1 MAHTENRSRFNS
13 AARLGVS
20 VVFVPALLLG
30 VGALPAAA
38 ADWTVTPNLTLSER
52 YTDNVNLAP
61 SGQPRESDFITEV
74 RPGVQFSKEGARLKV
89 RVNYSLQS
97 LTYLNNS
104 NYNAINHQLNAAANA
119 ELLKDFL
126 FLDAN
131 TAISQ
136 QNINALGPVGFGNTN
151 ATNNLTTVGTYS
163 ISPYIRKRFDSFADA
178 NLRISQSG
186 IYYNSQGISNTVSD
200 SVVGALTS
208 GSSFNDL
215 FWGLNYSYNKNKN
228 QLVPDT
234 EFETTSATLG
244 YALTRKFRVNATA
257 GQERNNYVSLSGSKI
272 DGPFW
277 NAGFT
282 WTPTSRTSV
291 AATYGHRFFGRTY
304 SFDLSERTR
313 HTSWHA
319 GYSENLTTSSAT
331 SLSATLVGSYF
342 ACTAPPQGMNFV
354 VATNSNNSI
363 SYIIFVPA
371 DTQPPSGY
379 GCFPTT
385 YSAYGINQSL
395 VNEVFILKNLTAGV
409 GVNVGKSNYNLDIY
423 SMRRDLQTSGNYDRQ
438 SGVNAGWNWHFAPF
452 TTFSLTGNL
461 SRIEVPSQNRKDD
474 LWMVSTGVTHQF
486 QPKLNGSVFIR
497 HQARSSNLPGNDFT
511 ENSITALVSMT
522 F

>member
-1 MAHTENRSRFNS
+1 M
-13 AARLGVS
+13 
-20 VVFVPALLLG
+20 
-30 VGALPAAA
+30 A
-38 ADWTVTPNLTLSER
+38 ADWRMTPNLTVSER
-52 YTDNVNLAP
+52 YTDNVNFAS
-61 SGQPRESDFITEV
+61 SGQSKESDFITEI
-74 RPGVQFSKEGARLKV
+74 RPGVQIYKDGARLKV

-104 NYNAINHQLNAAANA
+104 NNNSLNHQLNASANA

-131 TAISQ
+131 TAIAQ

-151 ATNNLTTVGTYS
+151 ATKNLTTVGTYS
-163 ISPYIRKRFDSFADA
+163 ISPYIKKRFGSFADGDF
-178 NLRISQSG
+178 RVRQSG
-186 IYYNSQGISNTVSD
+186 IYYNSQGISNT
-200 SVVGALTS
+200 LTNNVTGSLLS

-215 FWGLNYSYNKNKN
+215 FWGVNYSYTKNKN
-228 QLVPDT
+228 QLVADT
-234 EFETTSATLG
+234 EFESASATLG
-244 YALTRKFRVNATA
+244 YALTRKLRVHATA
-257 GQERNNYVSLSGSKI
+257 GQERNNYISANGSAI

-313 HTSWHA
+313 HTNWRA

-331 SLSATLVGSYF
+331 SLSYTLLGGYYVCQTIPAGYSYF
-342 ACTAPPQGMNFV
+342 PATGSPTGFV
-354 VATNSNNSI
+354 VAI
-363 SYIIFVPA
+363 PLGDPVPA
-371 DTQPPSGY
+371 DCQIAAAAAVTP
-379 GCFPTT
+379 
-385 YSAYGINQSL
+385 NLSL
-395 VNEVFILKNLTAGV
+395 VGEVFILKNLTAGV
-409 GVNVGKSNYNLDIY
+409 GVNIGKSDYNLGFY

-438 SGVNAGWNWHFAPF
+438 SGVNAGWNWHFAPR
-452 TTFSLTGNL
+452 TTFNLYGNL

-474 LWMVSTGVTHQF
+474 LWMVSSGVTHQF
-486 QPKLNGSVFIR
+486 QPKLTGSVFIR

-511 ENSITALVSMT
+511 ENSITALVNMT

>member
-1 MAHTENRSRFNS
+1 MLLT
-13 AARLGVS
+13 GV
-20 VVFVPALLLG
+20 
-30 VGALPAAA
+30 ALPALA
-38 ADWTVTPNLTLSER
+38 ADWTVTPNLTVSER

-61 SGQPRESDFITEV
+61 SGQSKKNDLITEI
-74 RPGVQFSKEGARLKV
+74 RPGVQIYKDGARLKV

-97 LTYLNNS
+97 LTYLNTSDNNS
-104 NYNAINHQLNAAANA
+104 LNHQLSGSANA

-131 TAISQ
+131 TAIAQ

-151 ATNNLTTVGTYS
+151 ATKNLTTVGTYS
-163 ISPYIRKRFDSFADA
+163 ISPYIKKRFGSFADGDF
-178 NLRISQSG
+178 RVRQSG
-186 IYYNSQGISNTVSD
+186 IYYNSQGISNT
-200 SVVGALTS
+200 LTNNVTGSLLS

-215 FWGLNYSYNKNKN
+215 FWGVNYSYTKNKN
-228 QLVPDT
+228 QLVADT
-234 EFETTSATLG
+234 EFESASATLG
-244 YALTRKFRVNATA
+244 YALTRKLRVNATA
-257 GQERNNYVSLSGSKI
+257 GQERNNYISASGGKI

-313 HTSWHA
+313 HTNWRA

-342 ACTAPPQGMNFV
+342 ACTAPPPGMGFV
-354 VATNSNNSI
+354 VAPNNSGFN

-379 GCFPTT
+379 GCFPTI
-385 YSAYGINQSL
+385 YNAYGINQSL

-409 GVNVGKSNYNLDIY
+409 GVNVGKSNYNLGIY
-423 SMRRDLQTSGNYDRQ
+423 SMRRDLQTSGNYDRS
-438 SGVNAGWNWHFAPF
+438 SGVNAGWNWHFAPR
-452 TTFSLTGNL
+452 TTFNLYGNL

-474 LWMVSTGVTHQF
+474 LWMVSSGVTHQF
-486 QPKLNGSVFIR
+486 DPKLTGSV
-497 HQARSSNLPGNDFT
+497 
-511 ENSITALVSMT
+511 
-522 F
+522 

>member
-1 MAHTENRSRFNS
+1 M
-13 AARLGVS
+13 
-20 VVFVPALLLG
+20 PA
-30 VGALPAAA
+30 VA
-38 ADWTVTPNLTLSER
+38 ADWTVTPNLTVSER
-52 YTDNVNLAP
+52 YTDNVNFAP
-61 SGQPRESDFITEV
+61 SGQSKSSDFITEI
-74 RPGVQFSKEGARLKV
+74 RPGVQISKEGARLKV
-89 RVNYSLQS
+89 RVNYALQS

-104 NYNAINHQLNAAANA
+104 NYNALNHQLNAAANA

-126 FLDAN
+126 FLDAS

-136 QNINALGPVGFGNTN
+136 QNINALGAVGFGNTN

-178 NLRISQSG
+178 NFRVSQSG

-200 SVVGALTS
+200 SVTGALTS

-234 EFETTSATLG
+234 EFETASATLG

-257 GQERNNYVSLSGSKI
+257 GQERNNYIGLNGAKI

-277 NAGFT
+277 DAGFT

-313 HTSWHA
+313 HTNWRA

-331 SLSATLVGSYF
+331 SLSGTLLGSYI
-342 ACTAPPQGMNFV
+342 ACSAPPPGMSFV
-354 VATNSNNSI
+354 IAPNGLYV
-363 SYIIFVPA
+363 IFIPA
-371 DTQPPSGY
+371 GTQPPSGY
-379 GCFPTT
+379 GCLLTN
-385 YSAYGINQSL
+385 YNAYGINQSL

-409 GVNVGKSNYNLDIY
+409 DVNAGKSNYNLGIY

-438 SGVNAGWNWHFAPF
+438 SGVNAGWNWHFAPY
-452 TTFSLTGNL
+452 TTFNLYGNL
-461 SRIEVPSQNRKDD
+461 SRIQVPSQNRRDD
-474 LWMVSTGVTHQF
+474 LWMVSGGLTHQF

-511 ENSITALVSMT
+511 ENSITALVNMT